1 MLKAQNGDID
11 MRRKKKEINQCS
23 KHRDKVD
30 DNNNDFYVW

>member
-11 MRRKKKEINQCS
+11 MKKENHCS

-30 DNNNDFYVW
+30 DDNNN